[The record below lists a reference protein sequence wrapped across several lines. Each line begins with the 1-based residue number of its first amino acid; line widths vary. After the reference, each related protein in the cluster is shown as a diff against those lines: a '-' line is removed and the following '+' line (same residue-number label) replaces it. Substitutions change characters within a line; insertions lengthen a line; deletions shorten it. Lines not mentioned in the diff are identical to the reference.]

1 MRYALFDWDGTLVDS
16 MPFWYALPER
26 YCKEKGVSYDPA
38 LQHIIGTMT
47 MVQAADALTKLLALD
62 QPPETTFEEFK
73 RIVRKAYWEEI
84 PLKPGV
90 LDTLRAFHEAG
101 VRMGIASAS
110 DKELITCTLPRL
122 GLDGLVDVVCTC
134 TDPGDGRGKE
144 DSPEVYRECLRRLG
158 GDPALPEQ
166 AVIFDDALFAA
177 RTAAAAGFTV
187 AGVYEP
193 TGARQDEL
201 EQVCR
206 YYFRSADEWRTLL

>member
-16 MPFWYALPER
+16 MPFWYGLPER
-26 YCKEKGVSYDPA
+26 YCRDKGVAYFPEVGRVIGSY
-38 LQHIIGTMT
+38 T
-47 MVQAADALTKLLALD
+47 MVQAAEAMTRMLPLNQTP
-62 QPPETTFEEFK
+62 QQTFEELK
-73 RIVRKAYWEEI
+73 QIVRKAYWEEI

-90 LDTLRAFHEAG
+90 LDTLCAFHDAG

-122 GLDGLVDVVCTC
+122 GIEGFIDVVCTC
-134 TDPGDGRGKE
+134 TDTGDGRGKE

-158 GDPALPEQ
+158 GNPSSPEQ

-193 TGARQDEL
+193 TNARQDEL
-201 EQVCR
+201 KQVCR
-206 YYFRSADEWRTLL
+206 YYFRGADEWRALV

>member
-84 PLKPGV
+84 PLNRVCWIRCAPFTRRV
-90 LDTLRAFHEAG
+90 CAWE
-101 VRMGIASAS
+101 S
-110 DKELITCTLPRL
+110 PR
-122 GLDGLVDVVCTC
+122 
-134 TDPGDGRGKE
+134 
-144 DSPEVYRECLRRLG
+144 
-158 GDPALPEQ
+158 PA
-166 AVIFDDALFAA
+166 I
-177 RTAAAAGFTV
+177 
-187 AGVYEP
+187 
-193 TGARQDEL
+193 
-201 EQVCR
+201 
-206 YYFRSADEWRTLL
+206 RS